1 VSQVNFPRPSRSL
14 PRGRTARRTR
24 LALLLVSAVAL
35 SGAVLAP
42 GAAPVEAAGAPAAA
56 KAAKRY
62 TPTPGVKFNTP
73 RVGGERQFRLEQQII
88 EAIRH
93 AKPRSTIKMSMF
105 SFDRMPVADAL
116 IAAKRKRK
124 VHVQVIVNGHETP
137 GAQSKLRKYLG
148 KKRYRKSW
156 FYQCKAS
163 CRGQG
168 DVNHSK
174 FVLFS
179 HTGTAKKVVML
190 GSLNMKL
197 NGSENQWNDLLTVN
211 TAPKLYDTLYGVFR
225 EMKRDR
231 LAKPAYISKEFG
243 RYHLYVL
250 PFPRNGAATK
260 RTKYTVNRDPISRL
274 LAPIKCTGARTDSG
288 RTIVR
293 VNMHAWDGDRGRMI
307 ANKFRDLY
315 AKGCDVKVMV
325 GYAGAQTRNVFASR
339 TKRGLMPTRSTG
351 FDTDEDSEVDLYSH
365 EKILLVNGNYDGNP
379 GRKMVVTGSSNYQN
393 GGQYGDELILRVF
406 SNGLYRKYADNWG
419 MKWRDHT
426 HGFSWG
432 GSGGLRTTSGRWLV
446 PPVYADD
453 LGIDSEE
460 WRDE

>member
-1 VSQVNFPRPSRSL
+1 VSQVNFLRPSR
-14 PRGRTARRTR
+14 PRSRTALRAR

-42 GAAPVEAAGAPAAA
+42 GAAPVEAAGAPAA
-56 KAAKRY
+56 KAAKPWR
-62 TPTPGVKFNTP
+62 PTPGVKFNTP

-88 EAIRH
+88 QAIRH

-116 IAAKRKRK
+116 IDAKRKRK

-148 KKRYRKSW
+148 KKRHRKSF

-179 HTGTAKKVVML
+179 RTGAAKNVVML

-197 NGSENQWNDLLTVN
+197 NGAENQWNDLLTN
-211 TAPKLYDTLYGVFR
+211 TSPKLYDTLNRVFV

-231 LAKPAYISKEFG
+231 LAKRPYISSEFG
-243 RYHLYVL
+243 RYHLFVL

-260 RTKYTVNRDPISRL
+260 RTKWTANRDPISRL

-315 AKGCDVKVMV
+315 AQGCDVKVMV
-325 GYAGAQTRNVFASR
+325 GYAGAQVRNVFASR

-365 EKILLVNGNYDGNP
+365 EKILLVNGNYDGDR
-379 GRKMVVTGSSNYQN
+379 GKKMIVTGSSNYQN

-406 SNGLYRKYADNWG
+406 SNSLYRRYADNWG
-419 MKWRDHT
+419 MKWRDET

-432 GSGGLRTTSGRWLV
+432 GSGGLRTASGRWLV